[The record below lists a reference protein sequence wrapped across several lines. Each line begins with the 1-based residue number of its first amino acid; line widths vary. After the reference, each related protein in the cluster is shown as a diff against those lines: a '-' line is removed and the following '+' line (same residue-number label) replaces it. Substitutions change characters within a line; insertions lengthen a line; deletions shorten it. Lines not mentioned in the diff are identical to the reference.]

1 MRINIIPVQEL
12 ADQHLRAEY
21 NEIKFSADYYRRSK
35 KTKVGIDKTRIGKEY
50 TLSTGH
56 AYMWYD
62 KFAYIVNRLK
72 ELCVEMRA
80 RGYAVNY
87 PTIELAGVDEEWNY
101 GDYIPTPEGQKI
113 NVDRIVQRIEMKII
127 EQGRDTFYT
136 FKGEVLSLG
145 EWKKMYNKYLVI

>member
-35 KTKVGIDKTRIGKEY
+35 RTKLGIDRSRIGKKF

-62 KFAYIVNRLK
+62 KFKYVLNRLD
-72 ELCVEMRA
+72 ELCVEMKA

-87 PTIELAGVDEEWNY
+87 PELNTAGIDQEWNY
-101 GDYIPTPEGQKI
+101 GNYSPTSEEKKI
-113 NVDRIVQRIEMKII
+113 NVERIVQRIEMKIL
-127 EQGRDTFYT
+127 EQHKERFYT
-136 FKGEVLSLG
+136 LRGKVLSIE
-145 EWKKMYNKYLVI
+145 EWRLMYKKYLI

>member
-35 KTKVGIDKTRIGKEY
+35 GTKLGIDKSRISEKY

-62 KFAYIVNRLK
+62 KFSYILNRLD
-72 ELCVEMRA
+72 ELCLEMA
-80 RGYAVNY
+80 SRGYSVNY
-87 PTIELAGVDEEWNY
+87 PKMDTAGIDEEWNY
-101 GDYIPTPEGQKI
+101 GNYIPTKEAQKI
-113 NVDRIVQRIEMKII
+113 NVERIYQRIEMKILDQRK
-127 EQGRDTFYT
+127 EGFYT
-136 FKGEVLSLG
+136 LRGRVLELE
-145 EWKKMYNKYLVI
+145 EWKGMYKKYL